1 MDRKGGMKKG
11 QRKERG
17 EGTRVRKWNNSGS
30 WKSRKVERGN
40 GGQKMKIVDGKKMKH
55 TTIALTTSPG
65 LKLSAIF
72 TLSFSVA
79 RTSCT
84 LTTPCHSPSPT
95 VSPTTK
101 IATLACLAVI
111 LVTRH
116 STILPTSGMASRF
129 AACASPGLVSRAGL
143 RSTEM
148 VGSGVG
154 AAGVILVRRF

>member
-1 MDRKGGMKKG
+1 MGKREGKGAREREKG
-11 QRKERG
+11 TNRA
-17 EGTRVRKWNNSGS
+17 TREMAE
-30 WKSRKVERGN
+30 SRKAETKKV
-40 GGQKMKIVDGKKMKH
+40 KIVEGEKKRH
-55 TTIALTTSPG
+55 TTTALTTSPG

-111 LVTRH
+111 LVTRQ

-129 AACASPGLVSRAGL
+129 AACASPGLVSSAGL

-148 VGSGVG
+148 VGSGAGVE
-154 AAGVILVRRF
+154 GVILVRRF